1 MIYTRRSKHLLR
13 YASSHP
19 GSLTNKYTL
28 RRCIRRIPLYQN
40 VWRSRLVVGI
50 DAVISRLFST
60 LTGVRSS
67 SSRIARTVHKS
78 SVRSDAGGLGFKIR
92 DPAYVHKNS
101 CVDVLHRCGLKTDAR
116 SDLAR
121 IVHVRKPRGISMI
134 FADGF
139 ALHVKKRRHA
149 SVIPSHA
156 IINGIHQPHQYTR
169 SLTKKANKTSNSTT
183 RTQPPSS
190 PPNHPIIPKRCR
202 LPLFLRLYLRNAV
215 STSLTPQ
222 SISTSPP

>member
-1 MIYTRRSKHLLR
+1 MRLPGGGFGAVSWWAVGLKKKRHEARVTQGTLALIYTRRSKHLLL
-13 YASSHP
+13 YASGHP

-60 LTGVRSS
+60 LTGVQSS

-101 CVDVLHRCGLKTDAR
+101 CVDVLHRCGLKR
-116 SDLAR
+116 MQEDLTWQELC
-121 IVHVRKPRGISMI
+121 M
-134 FADGF
+134 
-139 ALHVKKRRHA
+139 
-149 SVIPSHA
+149 
-156 IINGIHQPHQYTR
+156 
-169 SLTKKANKTSNSTT
+169 
-183 RTQPPSS
+183 
-190 PPNHPIIPKRCR
+190 
-202 LPLFLRLYLRNAV
+202 
-215 STSLTPQ
+215 
-222 SISTSPP
+222 